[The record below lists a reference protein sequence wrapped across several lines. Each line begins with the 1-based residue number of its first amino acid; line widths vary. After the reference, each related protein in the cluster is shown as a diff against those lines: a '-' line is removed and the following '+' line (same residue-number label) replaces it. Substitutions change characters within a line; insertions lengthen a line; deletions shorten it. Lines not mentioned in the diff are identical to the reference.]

1 MLTALPLAFLLSLL
15 SPATYEFLL
24 ARTMLLRLL
33 LLLAPLLPLLS
44 PTLPLAVSGAVTGAA
59 AAAGAGIIVV

>member
-33 LLLAPLLPLLS
+33 LLAPLLQLLS
-44 PTLPLAVSGAVTGAA
+44 PTLPLAVSGAVIGAG